1 MRTIKIKIHPNN
13 KQSTK
18 IKQTMNKCIEAQNI
32 IFTMCKYY
40 LDNNLKL
47 PSCSSIRKEFTKIK
61 KEKDLETINKRI
73 GLTKKEQREQ
83 HLDVLFYDVSN
94 DSLKQMVKDTYN
106 AFIRYFKK
114 LGKYPNRKS
123 FKDKHKSM
131 YVDPYKIKFTSSKV
145 KLEKISSSLKENRQV
160 LNWINLAEKDRI
172 PLNVKYYNP
181 RVIFD
186 GYNFYLTV
194 GIEDKDYPSKTK
206 QIEKESNPIGL
217 DLNINSFVTSSNDV
231 YKNINSTRKIKNL
244 TRRLKRYQRSI
255 SKKIEYS
262 KRYNIKLST
271 CKNFIK
277 QKKQIYNIYSKLR
290 NIRENSYYQISH
302 LILSKN
308 PKYIVI
314 EDLDV
319 KSMYKNKRIAS
330 LLQVTGFRKFV
341 NFLENISSK
350 YNIPIKKVDRY
361 YPSSKMCSSCSHIKE
376 KLSLSTRTYICSSC
390 GLSINRDLNASIN
403 LLNYKF

>member
-18 IKQTMNKCIEAQNI
+18 LKQTMNKCIEAQNI
-32 IFTMCKYY
+32 VFDLCKQY

-47 PSCSSIRKEFTKIK
+47 PSCSEIRKEFTKIK
-61 KEKDLETINKRI
+61 KIKDDEVLEKRK
-73 GLTKKEQREQ
+73 GLTKKEQRSQ

-94 DSLKQMVKDTYN
+94 DSLKQMIKDTYN

-123 FKDKHKSM
+123 FKDKHKSI
-131 YVDPYKIKFTSSKV
+131 YVDPYKIKFTSNKV
-145 KLEKISSSLKENRQV
+145 KLEKISPSLKENRQV
-160 LNWINLAEKDRI
+160 LNWVNLAEKDRI

-181 RVIFD
+181 RVTYD
-186 GYNFYLTV
+186 GYSFYLTI
-194 GIEDKDYPSKTK
+194 GLDDKDYPFK
-206 QIEKESNPIGL
+206 EKEEKEQSSPLGL
-217 DLNINSFVTSSNDV
+217 DLNISNFVTSNNDV
-231 YKNINSTRKIKNL
+231 YENINSSKKVQKL
-244 TRRLKRYQRSI
+244 SRRLKRYQRSI

-262 KRYNIKLST
+262 KRYKIKLST

-308 PKYIVI
+308 PKYIII

-330 LLQVTGFRKFV
+330 LLQITGFRKFV
-341 NFLENISSK
+341 NILENISSK